1 MVLVPGEITDVMNA
15 HIKQAVLVGALQNTT
30 VEISWE
36 NFREQRENVKLH
48 KSILA
53 DSRMSDKRGAGIDAS
68 LERMVR

>member
-1 MVLVPGEITDVMNA
+1 MMLAPGEITDVMNA
-15 HIKQAVLVGALQNTT
+15 HIKQTMFLGALQNTT

-48 KSILA
+48 ESILA
-53 DSRMSDKRGAGIDAS
+53 DSGLSDKRGAGIDAS